1 MHPPLPRNGPISVTA
16 EVLSCQRRM
25 SSEFNLGLAGTC
37 RKKWLG
43 LGSEEEHKKIP
54 ESVNFMH
61 WKLANIPRLY
71 KMLTLRGA
79 LLTTLYL
86 LMNLR
91 DTSFKISPPN
101 ACPSTSSSQQVNM
114 KRMPLAFAAIILG
127 ALATDAQTVV
137 TVLIPTGSCVPE
149 RSFSSEISSSMT
161 YINTTILPL
170 GTSTSL
176 SRNEA
181 NTYGYQVIV
190 VHYLV
195 SENVWECIQ
204 VVGDSVYNDDN
215 IRQSHEC
222 SSCNIGHAIEPNCT
236 QGSWY
241 NYYQGFG
248 YTLNSSDPSSRLHS
262 RIFDG
267 HFDACSVVA
276 QCTNFA
282 ERSSQAPHMSI
293 NLYYG
298 ETESVWLCIVSLGSP
313 DPALFSV
320 RNPDISYA
328 FGLCGPTGC

>member
-1 MHPPLPRNGPISVTA
+1 MHPPLPRNGLISVTA

-149 RSFSSEISSSMT
+149 RRFSSEISSSLT

-176 SRNEA
+176 SSDQHS
-181 NTYGYQVIV
+181 T
-190 VHYLV
+190 
-195 SENVWECIQ
+195 
-204 VVGDSVYNDDN
+204 
-215 IRQSHEC
+215 
-222 SSCNIGHAIEPNCT
+222 SSIP
-236 QGSWY
+236 
-241 NYYQGFG
+241 
-248 YTLNSSDPSSRLHS
+248 LLSSDVSPSMSSDQHS
-262 RIFDG
+262 SFTKPISPSYLGTSAIAAD
-267 HFDACSVVA
+267 SI
-276 QCTNFA
+276 
-282 ERSSQAPHMSI
+282 SSPSKNCCKF
-293 NLYYG
+293 NL
-298 ETESVWLCIVSLGSP
+298 
-313 DPALFSV
+313 FK
-320 RNPDISYA
+320 N
-328 FGLCGPTGC
+328 